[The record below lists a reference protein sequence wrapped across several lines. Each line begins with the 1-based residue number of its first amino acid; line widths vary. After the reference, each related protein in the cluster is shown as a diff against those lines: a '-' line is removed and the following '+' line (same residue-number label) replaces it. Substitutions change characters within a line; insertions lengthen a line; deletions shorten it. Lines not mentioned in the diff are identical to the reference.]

1 MSFNAACRRLCAA
14 KVYPHRYRGAPSRGR
29 SQRYVLASPCSH
41 SERQRRISVHAVY
54 ESFVIK
60 YQSAGKS
67 RCMQIRKQSAS
78 GCGLSPTCTF
88 RTINKNNIPMIGTP
102 ERWDEGSALFLP
114 LFHGSRASG
123 NGWNKARTFRSLY
136 SYSNLH
142 GTKSYRLSPYQSM
155 SCLSLCTSFFAS
167 SASLL
172 KSSTM
177 LVTVSKFCRS
187 ISFSIWSSRIWPF
200 SLMISRLARPS

>member
-1 MSFNAACRRLCAA
+1 MRLTAQRFSGLTALSGRGLWYRPFGAMSFNAACRRLCTA

-29 SQRYVLASPCSH
+29 SQRYVLASPRSH

-60 YQSAGKS
+60 YQSAEKS
-67 RCMQIRKQSAS
+67 RCMQIRKQSAP

-88 RTINKNNIPMIGTP
+88 RTISKNNIPMIGTP

-136 SYSNLH
+136 SYSISMGQNLIVFL
-142 GTKSYRLSPYQSM
+142 R
-155 SCLSLCTSFFAS
+155 TSR
-167 SASLL
+167 
-172 KSSTM
+172 
-177 LVTVSKFCRS
+177 CR
-187 ISFSIWSSRIWPF
+187 
-200 SLMISRLARPS
+200 A

>member
-1 MSFNAACRRLCAA
+1 MISIFSQSPALRSCLPCSHSERQRRISIHAVYESFVIKYQSAGKSRCMQIRKQSASGCGLSPTCTFRT
-14 KVYPHRYRGAPSRGR
+14 APSRGR

-102 ERWDEGSALFLP
+102 ERWD
-114 LFHGSRASG
+114 
-123 NGWNKARTFRSLY
+123 
-136 SYSNLH
+136 
-142 GTKSYRLSPYQSM
+142 
-155 SCLSLCTSFFAS
+155 
-167 SASLL
+167 
-172 KSSTM
+172 
-177 LVTVSKFCRS
+177 
-187 ISFSIWSSRIWPF
+187 
-200 SLMISRLARPS
+200 

>member
-1 MSFNAACRRLCAA
+1 MRLTAQRFSGLTALSGRGLWYRPFGAMSFNAACRRLCAA

-88 RTINKNNIPMIGTP
+88 RTINKNNIPIIGTP
-102 ERWDEGSALFLP
+102 ERWDEGSAHFLP

-136 SYSNLH
+136 SYSISMGQNLIVFL
-142 GTKSYRLSPYQSM
+142 R
-155 SCLSLCTSFFAS
+155 TSR
-167 SASLL
+167 
-172 KSSTM
+172 
-177 LVTVSKFCRS
+177 CR
-187 ISFSIWSSRIWPF
+187 
-200 SLMISRLARPS
+200 A